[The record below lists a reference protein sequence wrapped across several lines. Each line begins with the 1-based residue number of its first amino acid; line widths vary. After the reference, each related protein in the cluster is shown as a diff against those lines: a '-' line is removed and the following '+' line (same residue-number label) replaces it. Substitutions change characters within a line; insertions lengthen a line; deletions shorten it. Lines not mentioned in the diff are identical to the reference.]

1 MNWSIIRTLVI
12 KDFILFYRDKFFGLM
27 TIFGL
32 VLYIIFY
39 LLMPKT
45 INETIEIAVHAPE
58 IIYSMLE
65 KQQEKGIEIQKIATE
80 EELKQAIIE
89 KNFQFGISIPDN
101 IQTSFFL
108 GNRPRIYIY
117 SSSELPTEIKE
128 MYPSFMGEMFFGGSQ
143 GNIEFV
149 ETVLGPDM
157 GGNQIPYRD
166 LLLPMFVFIILV
178 METLGLANLI
188 TSEVESETANAL
200 LVTPMNVFDFF
211 VSKGLTG
218 ILLAF
223 PQAAL
228 FMFITGTLTQHIL
241 LILFALLLGTT
252 FLTGLSFFIASV
264 SKDMMSVVGWSVLL
278 IIVLIIPTM
287 GILFPG
293 IISEWI
299 KIIPSYFLVDIIHKA
314 ANFGIGW
321 SGNLKNILYL
331 LGYNLIFISLG
342 IITLRRKLI

>member
-12 KDFILFYRDKFFGLM
+12 KDLVLFYRDKFFGLM

-39 LLMPKT
+39 LVMPKS
-45 INETIEIAVHAPE
+45 IDETIEIAVHAPHFF
-58 IIYSMLE
+58 YSILE
-65 KQQEKGIEIQKIATE
+65 QQQKQGIVVQKMASK

-89 KNFQFGISIPDN
+89 KKFQFGISIPDD
-101 IQTSFFL
+101 IQTSFFS
-108 GNRPRIYIY
+108 GNKPQIYIY
-117 SSSELPTEIKE
+117 SSSELPEEIKE
-128 MYPSFMGEMFFGGSQ
+128 MYPAFMGEMFFGNSQ
-143 GNIEFV
+143 GNIEIV

-157 GGNQIPYRD
+157 GGKQIPYRD

-188 TSEVESETANAL
+188 TSEIESETANAL
-200 LVTPMNVFDFF
+200 LVTPMSVVEFF

-223 PQAAL
+223 PQAAF

-241 LILFALLLGTT
+241 LILFALILGTT

-278 IIVLIIPTM
+278 MIVLIIPTI
-287 GILFPG
+287 GILFPVM
-293 IISEWI
+293 ISNWI
-299 KIIPSYFLVDIIHKA
+299 KIIPSYFLVDILHKA
-314 ANFGIGW
+314 VNFGIGW
-321 SGNLKNILYL
+321 SGNMKNILFL
-331 LGYNLIFISLG
+331 LGYNIIFVSLG
-342 IITLRRKLI
+342 IMTLRRKLI